1 MNDFRTPATPDKK
14 IQQGLDAIDTATW
27 HIAGKAGGDIIRLFS
42 GSLKDAIDI
51 LNADPLDEY
60 EPFLLTGIDN
70 ITHGEGRMRCRG
82 IRSMLHL
89 RKDHISFVFV
99 FEDRIMVLRDT
110 KKTLNMT
117 SHTNVAP

>member
-1 MNDFRTPATPDKK
+1 
-14 IQQGLDAIDTATW
+14 
-27 HIAGKAGGDIIRLFS
+27 
-42 GSLKDAIDI
+42 
-51 LNADPLDEY
+51 
-60 EPFLLTGIDN
+60 
-70 ITHGEGRMRCRG
+70 MRCRG

-117 SHTNVAP
+117 SHTNVVP